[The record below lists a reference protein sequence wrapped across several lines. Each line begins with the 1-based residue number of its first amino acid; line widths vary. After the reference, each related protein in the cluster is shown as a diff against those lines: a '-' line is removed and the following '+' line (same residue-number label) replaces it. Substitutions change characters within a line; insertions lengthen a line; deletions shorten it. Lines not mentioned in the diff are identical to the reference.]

1 MAWRQRRIVCCIVC
15 LILSL
20 VYHNHDISTR
30 YGVLQVD
37 YSAQFS
43 SNAAQFS
50 SNAANNGN
58 HNATSSLLREAV
70 LLVANHSSGGIQALD
85 TTPSPI
91 ATVGNTDERLESSQE
106 DSFSSKRNAT
116 IIPKHG
122 ANNHSSRDDTPN
134 FDDTSSS
141 SSTRGTISTR
151 NNLTIPTNKVQST
164 TPSIAK
170 NTTSAD
176 NMPLNNRSKKLPI
189 SIVVQLS
196 GEMGNNLHKI
206 AFGQALQN
214 LLFQRY
220 QMDTQLVFRRQERG
234 GKWVFARKDIQQC
247 FPNLRDFDFELGNSD
262 EFDERRR
269 QQANWLKDREAFQ
282 LLELPNGINAS
293 LVDKGLEYLHRLV
306 ANQTTDR
313 TTMELPPNA
322 NISLPFIYSQA
333 FVNYSLI
340 DQFYNDFRELF
351 AFDELACCN
360 LLPDADESV
369 FVSLRFLKT

>member
-1 MAWRQRRIVCCIVC
+1 
-15 LILSL
+15 
-20 VYHNHDISTR
+20 
-30 YGVLQVD
+30 VLQVD
-37 YSAQFS
+37 SAQLS
-43 SNAAQFS
+43 S

-58 HNATSSLLREAV
+58 HKYNATFNA
-70 LLVANHSSGGIQALD
+70 
-85 TTPSPI
+85 SP
-91 ATVGNTDERLESSQE
+91 
-106 DSFSSKRNAT
+106 SKRNAT

-122 ANNHSSRDDTPN
+122 ANHSSRDDTPN
-134 FDDTSSS
+134 FDNTSS
-141 SSTRGTISTR
+141 SSTRWTI
-151 NNLTIPTNKVQST
+151 T
-164 TPSIAK
+164 TLFSIA

-176 NMPLNNRSKKLPI
+176 NMPLKNRRKKLPI

-206 AFGQALQN
+206 AFGRGLQN
-214 LLFQRY
+214 LLKKRY

-293 LVDKGLEYLHRLV
+293 LVDKGLEYLHSLV

-369 FVSLRFLKT
+369 FVSFKMKEMILLWRHACFCIHMGSHVYHIICIFVISTFATIWPNYHENGKARGLKSSVPTKPPTNCFNICSREKRSPLSQDIRHRILWRIWRR

>member
-20 VYHNHDISTR
+20 VYQNHDISTR
-30 YGVLQVD
+30 YGVLQAD

-43 SNAAQFS
+43 SNAT
-50 SNAANNGN
+50 NNLN
-58 HNATSSLLREAV
+58 HNATFNSSSLLREAV
-70 LLVANHSSGGIQALD
+70 LLVANHSSGGIQALE
-85 TTPSPI
+85 TPSPI
-91 ATVGNTDERLESSQE
+91 ATMGNTDERLESSQE
-106 DSFSSKRNAT
+106 DSSPSKRNAT

-122 ANNHSSRDDTPN
+122 ANHSSRNDTPN
-134 FDDTSSS
+134 FDNTSSL
-141 SSTRGTISTR
+141 STRWTISTP
-151 NNLTIPTNKVQST
+151 NNLTIPTNKVHSE
-164 TPSIAK
+164 TPFSIA

-206 AFGQALQN
+206 AFGRALQN

-247 FPNLRDFDFELGNSD
+247 FPNLRDFDFVLGNSD